1 MSMSRVM
8 SNLLSSP
15 GKSIPWFQI
24 FKYTVYS
31 LLCLNTVLF
40 FQEEHAASAFMF
52 SNGVNFSQ
60 IIEAYSATID
70 TASWVVLLLVFELET
85 HVISDE
91 KLHGLLK
98 AGLSV
103 LKALCY
109 VFIFYALYG
118 YVSTYLSLLNVQVS
132 AVSELCSVAGQS
144 FSFMTTLDEFTPV
157 VSDSCQSL
165 SRSTQ
170 FFELPGTAILA
181 DADTLGLAQ
190 SLALIDVI
198 NAGTWVFLVFI
209 LTVDIWLQ
217 MKAELTDKIMKVS
230 TGIKAVIY
238 LILFACAVF
247 WGIDGKFID
256 FWDAFLWI
264 VAFFFIEMN
273 LFEWHAEV
281 EERVGEEVGL

>member
-1 MSMSRVM
+1 
-8 SNLLSSP
+8 
-15 GKSIPWFQI
+15 
-24 FKYTVYS
+24 
-31 LLCLNTVLF
+31 
-40 FQEEHAASAFMF
+40 
-52 SNGVNFSQ
+52 
-60 IIEAYSATID
+60 
-70 TASWVVLLLVFELET
+70 
-85 HVISDE
+85 
-91 KLHGLLK
+91 
-98 AGLSV
+98 
-103 LKALCY
+103 
-109 VFIFYALYG
+109 
-118 YVSTYLSLLNVQVS
+118 
-132 AVSELCSVAGQS
+132 
-144 FSFMTTLDEFTPV
+144 MTTLDEFTPV

-170 FFELPGTAILA
+170 FFELPGTTILA